1 MDELDTSDY
10 SGLDTGATA
19 LGVVAPLDYSLPGDM
34 SDSQQMNAYNTAPPA
49 AQAAGVTWW
58 QGAIQNGISKAID
71 NTFPTSPAG
80 IMGNTYAGSTAGANG
95 QTYTVKPLGAGGGV
109 LGQANAAN
117 GAMKGIPTT
126 WLLIAAVLAFAV
138 LHKG

>member
-1 MDELDTSDY
+1 VDDTDINTDDY

-19 LGVVAPLDYSLPGDM
+19 LGVVAPLDYSLPGDI
-34 SDSQQMNAYNTAPPA
+34 SDTQQMQSYNTAPPA

-71 NTFPTSPAG
+71 NTFPTSPTG
-80 IMGNTYAGSTAGANG
+80 VMGNTYAGSVAGANG

-109 LGQANAAN
+109 LGSAPKTVA
-117 GAMKGIPTT
+117 GIPTT
-126 WLLIAAVLAFAV
+126 WLLIGAILVFVV